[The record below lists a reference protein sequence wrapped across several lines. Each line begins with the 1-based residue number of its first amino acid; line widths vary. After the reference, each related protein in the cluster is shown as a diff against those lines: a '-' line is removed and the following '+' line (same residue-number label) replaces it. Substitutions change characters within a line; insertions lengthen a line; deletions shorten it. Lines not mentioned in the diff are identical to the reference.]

1 MLKLRCY
8 LFSKLAHEQ
17 RDRELSEDESAF
29 LTRHRFECEE
39 CAARERILN
48 ASLDTLALLAPIE
61 ASPPESNRD
70 ILEKIDRPVRQSTFS
85 WLTSPLA
92 DHRL

>member
-8 LFSKLAHEQ
+8 LFSKLSHEQ
-17 RDRELSEDESAF
+17 RDRALTEDETGF
-29 LTRHRFECEE
+29 LERHRTHCEE

-48 ASLDTLALLAPIE
+48 ASLDTLALLAPI
-61 ASPPESNRD
+61 AAAPPESNRD
-70 ILEKIDRPVRQSTFS
+70 ILEKLDRPVRQSAFS
-85 WLTSPLA
+85 WITSPLA

>member
-17 RDRELSEDESAF
+17 RDRDLSEDEVAF
-29 LTRHRFECEE
+29 LERHRLDCEE

-61 ASPPESNRD
+61 AFPPESNRD
-70 ILEKIDRPVRQSTFS
+70 ILEKLDRPVRQSTFS
-85 WLTSPLA
+85 WITSPLA

>member
-8 LFSKLAHEQ
+8 LFSKLSHEQ
-17 RDRELSEDESAF
+17 RDRDLSEDESDF
-29 LTRHRFECEE
+29 LERHRMQCEE
-39 CAARERILN
+39 CAARERIMN

-70 ILEKIDRPVRQSTFS
+70 ILEKLDRPKRQSAFS
-85 WLTSPLA
+85 WITSPLA

>member
-17 RDRELSEDESAF
+17 RDRDLSEDEVGF
-29 LTRHRFECEE
+29 LERHRLDCEE

-61 ASPPESNRD
+61 ASTPESNRD
-70 ILEKIDRPVRQSTFS
+70 ILEKLDRPVRQSTFS
-85 WLTSPLA
+85 WITSPLA